1 MRVTFLAHSGFFVEL
16 EGVCLLFDWWKG
28 ELPPLPEKP
37 LLIFVSHWHEDHFSP
52 AVFSLNA
59 AAYIFGNMDKPWLAK
74 KGASA
79 DMLEKSVSMR
89 GSERCCPLPG
99 VTVETLPSTDEG
111 VAFVVEC
118 GGKTVYHAG
127 DLHWWHWDL
136 EPDSWNSWV
145 EEQFKGY
152 TAPLRDRQLDLAF
165 LLLDPRQQHAAD
177 WGFRYL
183 LDTAR
188 IRRAFPM
195 HQWEDY
201 AITGSFLARCP
212 QYTPKVVPVS
222 WEGQRWIFDD

>member
-1 MRVTFLAHSGFFVEL
+1 MIRVTYLSHSGFFLEL
-16 EGVCLLFDWWKG
+16 EEACLLFDWWKG
-28 ELPPLPEKP
+28 ELPPLPEEKP
-37 LLIFVSHWHEDHFSP
+37 LYVFASHHHHDHFDRRIFTLP
-52 AVFSLNA
+52 ADRFLLGADIPAEDVPEELRARCLFLSGGQRISL
-59 AAYIFGNMDKPWLAK
+59 P
-74 KGASA
+74 
-79 DMLEKSVSMR
+79 
-89 GSERCCPLPG
+89 PL
-99 VTVETLPSTDEG
+99 TVETLPSTDEG

-145 EEQFKGY
+145 EEQFKRY

-201 AITGSFLARCP
+201 SATGSFLARCP

-222 WEGQRWIFDD
+222 WEGQRWTFSD